1 MKKTN
6 IYAEFRI
13 MGDAFDPDA
22 VTQALSVQ
30 PTKIWRKGDC
40 VYNNQGKI
48 TTLRQYTNWGYQ
60 TAATETLDINTP
72 IRTLQAVFADKT
84 NTLLNLQKQYDLSFT
99 IDIVIEVE
107 NNQPPCACKALFWN
121 LPLRCTQESIW
132 ICIYWRQN
140 SDFKLS
146 VELRKENSYLLK

>member
-60 TAATETLDINTP
+60 TAVTETLDINTP

-84 NTLLNLQKQYDLSFT
+84 NTLLNLQKQYDLYFS

-107 NNQPPCACKALFWN
+107 NNQPPAMCLQGFILEFAAALHARIDMDMYI
-121 LPLRCTQESIW
+121 LEAEQ
-132 ICIYWRQN
+132 
-140 SDFKLS
+140 
-146 VELRKENSYLLK
+146 

>member
-22 VTQALSVQ
+22 VTEALSVQ

-84 NTLLNLQKQYDLSFT
+84 NTLLNLQKHCD
-99 IDIVIEVE
+99 
-107 NNQPPCACKALFWN
+107 
-121 LPLRCTQESIW
+121 
-132 ICIYWRQN
+132 
-140 SDFKLS
+140 
-146 VELRKENSYLLK
+146 